1 MPRGVKTGPRGVAAG
16 PRWRAGSKFR
26 GANGQRPTR
35 LMMVFEDGSEEPWC
49 EEPGHL
55 REPWSEEQEEGDE
68 DSECE
73 DEGEVE
79 EDHHMWGRIW
89 DEAKVEELR
98 HEAPANRAYAVG
110 EAVMQLKEAMVGP
123 DYKLSGETLVE
134 LAVGKDM
141 VECHGSLRKAFLEEE
156 ERDRSERFAVWL
168 EECGEEWFRG
178 GTGGERE

>member
-1 MPRGVKTGPRGVAAG
+1 
-16 PRWRAGSKFR
+16 
-26 GANGQRPTR
+26 
-35 LMMVFEDGSEEPWC
+35 MMVFEDGSEEPWC
-49 EEPGHL
+49 EEFEPGHL

-141 VECHGSLRKAFLEEE
+141 AECHGSLRKAFLEEE